1 MKTSTVLQKEIEDLR
16 GEYEK
21 GTLYPNPAYQREA
34 TAWNINQKS
43 KLILSL
49 LQDYP
54 IGQVIGYRKEAKKK
68 ELVDGL
74 QRISTIINFI
84 NNTFSL
90 TKKDIANLLNLG
102 WTLKSKGGVKFKDL
116 EKNLQDKLMTTN
128 ISVVM
133 LENWSD
139 DEVTEYF
146 RRLQS
151 GTPLKGTDSLWTIDN
166 ILTEKVKEICENKK
180 ILLNLGLI
188 HGNGQK
194 SKNHRILYHSILTAI
209 YLADGG
215 QLGSPK
221 KTLEYYES
229 MTPSDANFE
238 NLSKIEA
245 FLSEIMTTDRN
256 KFDSKGLKSDLIA
269 MLNLVILNRFE
280 RPIDECKD
288 FIINFCCGQAFVKD
302 SPKSTKNHAKM
313 VNYLL
318 ATNLKSLY
326 DENKELFEKFSRLR
340 SGGHNMKKVSDIV
353 DEISDLKNSLELV

>member
-16 GEYEK
+16 GEYSK
-21 GTLYPNPAYQREA
+21 GTLYPNSAYQREA

-74 QRISTIINFI
+74 QRISTIFNFI

-90 TKKDIANLLNLG
+90 TKKDIMTLTKLG
-102 WTLKSKGGVKFKDL
+102 CTFKSKSGVKFKDL
-116 EKNLQDKLMTTN
+116 EKDLQDKIMTTN

-139 DEVTEYF
+139 DEVREYF

-166 ILTEKVKEICENKK
+166 ILTQKVKEICENEK
-180 ILLNLGLI
+180 ILSNLGLI
-188 HGNGQK
+188 HENGQK

-238 NLSKIEA
+238 NLTKIEA
-245 FLSEIMTTDRN
+245 FLSEITAVDRN
-256 KFDSKGLKSDLIA
+256 KFDSKGLKSDLVA
-269 MLNLVILNRFE
+269 MLSVVILNRFD
-280 RPIDECKD
+280 RPIDETKD
-288 FIINFCCGQAFVKD
+288 FIIDFCCGQAFVKD
-302 SPKSTKNHAKM
+302 KAKNKTKM
-313 VNYLL
+313 INYLI
-318 ATNLKSLY
+318 ATGLKSLY
-326 DENKELFEKFSRLR
+326 DENEKLFENFSMLR
-340 SGGHNMKKVSDIV
+340 SGGHTMKKVSDLV
-353 DEISDLKNSLELV
+353 DQISDMKNSLELV